1 MKKIK
6 QIIDVDL
13 IFETYKIKVN
23 EPHLTFTHFCIY
35 VLGSTVTIVNGWKKG
50 DKQMT
55 DYKKSKVLKFI
66 GLYPEQY
73 CKNVIMGWSNP
84 EEDLNLENKCHYCG
98 EECEK
103 DFCSTQCEEA
113 DLNY

>member
-55 DYKKSKVLKFI
+55 DYKKSKVLEFI

-84 EEDLNLENKCHYCG
+84 EEDLNLENKCLFCG

-113 DLNY
+113 NLND

>member
-1 MKKIK
+1 MKIK

>member
-1 MKKIK
+1 MKIK

-73 CKNVIMGWSNP
+73 CKNLIMGWSNP

-113 DLNY
+113 NLND

>member
-1 MKKIK
+1 MKIK

-113 DLNY
+113 NLNY

>member
-13 IFETYKIKVN
+13 IFETYKIKVD

-35 VLGSTVTIVNGWKKG
+35 VLGSTVTIVNGWKTG

-55 DYKKSKVLKFI
+55 DYKKSKVLKFV
-66 GLYPEQY
+66 GLSPEQY

-113 DLNY
+113 NLNY

>member
-66 GLYPEQY
+66 GLDPEQY

-84 EEDLNLENKCHYCG
+84 EENQDLDNRCMYCKEKCQNHYCSR
-98 EECEK
+98 K
-103 DFCSTQCEEA
+103 CEEA
-113 DLNY
+113 DIND

>member
-35 VLGSTVTIVNGWKKG
+35 VLGSTVTIVNGWKTG

-73 CKNVIMGWSNP
+73 CINVIMGWSNP
-84 EEDLNLENKCHYCG
+84 EEDLNLENKCLFCG

-113 DLNY
+113 NLND

>member
-35 VLGSTVTIVNGWKKG
+35 VLGSTVTIVKGWETG

-73 CKNVIMGWSNP
+73 CKNVII
-84 EEDLNLENKCHYCG
+84 
-98 EECEK
+98 
-103 DFCSTQCEEA
+103 
-113 DLNY
+113 

>member
-35 VLGSTVTIVNGWKKG
+35 VLGSTVTIVNGMEKKEI
-50 DKQMT
+50 
-55 DYKKSKVLKFI
+55 SK
-66 GLYPEQY
+66 
-73 CKNVIMGWSNP
+73 
-84 EEDLNLENKCHYCG
+84 
-98 EECEK
+98 
-103 DFCSTQCEEA
+103 
-113 DLNY
+113 

>member
-35 VLGSTVTIVNGWKKG
+35 VLGSTVTIVNGWKTG

-113 DLNY
+113 NLND

>member
-35 VLGSTVTIVNGWKKG
+35 VLGSTVTIVNGWKTG

-55 DYKKSKVLKFI
+55 DYKKSKVLNFI

-73 CKNVIMGWSNP
+73 CINVIMGWSNP
-84 EEDLNLENKCHYCG
+84 EEDLNLENKCLFCG

-113 DLNY
+113 NLND

>member
-73 CKNVIMGWSNP
+73 CNNLIMGWSNP
-84 EEDLNLENKCHYCG
+84 EEDLNLENKCLFCG

-113 DLNY
+113 NLND

>member
-84 EEDLNLENKCHYCG
+84 EENQDLENKCHYCG

-113 DLNY
+113 NLND

>member
-35 VLGSTVTIVNGWKKG
+35 VLGSTVTIVNGWKTG

-55 DYKKSKVLKFI
+55 NYKKSKVRKLTNL
-66 GLYPEQY
+66 GPDEY
-73 CKNVIMGWSNP
+73 CRNIII
-84 EEDLNLENKCHYCG
+84 
-98 EECEK
+98 
-103 DFCSTQCEEA
+103 
-113 DLNY
+113 

>member
-1 MKKIK
+1 MKIK

-55 DYKKSKVLKFI
+55 DYKKSKVLNFI

-73 CKNVIMGWSNP
+73 CINVIMGWSNP
-84 EEDLNLENKCHYCG
+84 EEDLNLENKCLFCG

-113 DLNY
+113 NLND

>member
-1 MKKIK
+1 MKIK

-35 VLGSTVTIVNGWKKG
+35 VLGSSVTIVNGWKKG